1 MTLHDD
7 DATLEME
14 RTRALQQQVLNRLSR
29 QDIKDAA
36 KEAFKE
42 LLQEQATAVGWWTIK
57 TAVIAIL
64 GVGLLFALWLKG
76 WLKAG
81 GG

>member
-1 MTLHDD
+1 MTLDLD
-7 DATLEME
+7 SDQVEDLK
-14 RTRALQQQVLNRLSR
+14 RAMLSRLSK

-42 LLQEQATAVGWWTIK
+42 LLQEQATAVGWLTIK
-57 TAVIAIL
+57 TAIVAIL
-64 GVGLLFALWLKG
+64 GVGLMFALWLKG

-81 GG
+81 GGA